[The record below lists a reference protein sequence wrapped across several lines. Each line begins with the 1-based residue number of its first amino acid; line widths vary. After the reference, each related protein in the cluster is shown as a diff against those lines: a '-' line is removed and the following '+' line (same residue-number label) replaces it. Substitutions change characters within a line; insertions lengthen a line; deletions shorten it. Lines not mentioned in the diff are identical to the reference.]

1 MNIPTIRV
9 LTAKVVPAAR
19 EFRLHRT
26 EIGANLTVTVGITHR
41 QRVKVDIRK
50 DTLAVSKEVS
60 VPLTLIGRQ
69 RGMQQG
75 REQSLA
81 PGV

>member
-9 LTAKVVPAAR
+9 LTAKVVPAER
-19 EFRLHRT
+19 ELRLHRT
-26 EIGANLTVTVGITHR
+26 EIRANLTVTVGITHR

-50 DTLAVSKEVS
+50 DTLSVSKEVS
-60 VPLTLIGRQ
+60 VPLILIGRQ

>member
-1 MNIPTIRV
+1 MDIPTICV
-9 LTAKVVPAAR
+9 LTAKIVAAQR
-19 EFRLHRT
+19 KLRLHRT

-50 DTLAVSKEVS
+50 DSFSVSKEVR
-60 VPLTLIGRQ
+60 VPLTLVGRQ

-81 PGV
+81 PCV